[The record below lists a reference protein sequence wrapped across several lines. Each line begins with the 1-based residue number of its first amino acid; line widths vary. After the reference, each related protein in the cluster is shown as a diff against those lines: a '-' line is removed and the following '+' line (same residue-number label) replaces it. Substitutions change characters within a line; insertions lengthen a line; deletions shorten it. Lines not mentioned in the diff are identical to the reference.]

1 VNASA
6 TVQTEKSRGQN
17 LILISVTLINLP
29 LFSHHANNIVDKMMQ
44 EMSDEYKVAQARL
57 MLEQASDVDIIVT
70 TALIPGRKAPILV
83 TQEMLS
89 VLKAGSVIVDLAAS
103 NGGNCESSVPDEVIT
118 TPNGVTIIGYT
129 DLPSRLASTSSTL
142 FGTNVA
148 KVSHSQ
154 LMVIPPSQLSRQ

>member
-1 VNASA
+1 
-6 TVQTEKSRGQN
+6 
-17 LILISVTLINLP
+17 
-29 LFSHHANNIVDKMMQ
+29 MMQ
-44 EMSDEYKVAQARL
+44 EMSDEYKVAHARL

-70 TALIPGRKAPILV
+70 TALIPSRKAPILV
-83 TQEMLS
+83 TQEMLA
-89 VLKAGSVIVDLAAS
+89 VMKAGSVLVDLAAS

-154 LMVIPPSQLSRQ
+154 LMVIPPSQLFSRQ